1 MQNLT
6 QRKLITPLIVFIGV
20 ALLIGCNYTTK
31 GGKDEGQILYSVT
44 PVDPESVMS
53 SLAPGSM
60 SLKFKNDK
68 IIAEMQT
75 GMSTLSIKYISDN
88 KKSSVS
94 QLVRILNQK
103 YACKATAK
111 NLNTVFKK
119 IPEYDIQIV
128 DEFKTIADINCQRAM
143 VFEKGTTNYLFDVYF
158 TDVFKLSK
166 PNWWNEF
173 AAIDGLLMEYQM
185 KRFNL
190 ELRFTAQKFD
200 QIQVDPSEF
209 TIKGD
214 HIKISEDELESYFD
228 VFK

>member
-1 MQNLT
+1 MT
-6 QRKLITPLIVFIGV
+6 TYKLIASLIAFVGIS
-20 ALLIGCNYTTK
+20 LLTSCNYATK
-31 GGKDEGQILYSVT
+31 GGEDEGQILYSVT
-44 PVDPESVMS
+44 PVEPENVMS
-53 SLAPGSM
+53 SLAPSSM
-60 SLKFKNDK
+60 TLKFKNDK

-75 GMSTLSIKYISDN
+75 GMSTLGIKYISDN
-88 KKSSVS
+88 KKSTIS

-158 TDVFKLSK
+158 TDAFKLSK

-214 HIKISEDELESYFD
+214 HVKISEDELESYFE